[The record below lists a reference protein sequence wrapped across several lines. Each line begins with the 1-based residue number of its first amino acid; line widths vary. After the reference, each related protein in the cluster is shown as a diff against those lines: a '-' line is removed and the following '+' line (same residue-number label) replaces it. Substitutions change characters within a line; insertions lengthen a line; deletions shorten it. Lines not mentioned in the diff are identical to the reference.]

1 MTVSVESPDQHDSG
15 IITLAAYQQSE
26 APAVIIPATDSSESQ
41 EISYKELHHAVCR
54 LRQELGQLGL
64 DIHSRL
70 ALALPNGIEFVV
82 CFFAGAAQGAPV
94 APINPAY
101 KPQEAQALL
110 ERIKPKMLLASPQ
123 SAAAWAGA
131 DMGVPVA
138 SCSWDAKARCIR
150 LELPESMPHPRPVHL
165 CQVSPDDDALMLFT
179 SGTTGTPKGV
189 MLTHR
194 NLLVAVQIIV
204 RAQGLSPT
212 DRCAIVTPL
221 FHVAGVGMLLLSTL
235 LSGGAAVIPSSVSGA
250 FWSQLREHAVTWYH
264 GVPTL
269 HRLLLT
275 FPRPSDLGR
284 LRFVSSGGSS
294 LAEDTL
300 QRLEAELGRPVLE
313 RYGMTE
319 TAPGIFCN
327 KIDQSRRSSCY
338 PVAPEITVR
347 ILHSSGEGKR
357 SLTDR
362 IGVSGEICVKGE
374 NVMSGYLDNA
384 AANADSFVDGFFRTG
399 DLGLI
404 EPDGYLRIVGR
415 LKEIIN
421 KGGEKIDPTEVEH
434 ILLKHESIR
443 DVACF
448 RVADELYGED
458 IGRFPAVYEVYDKYC
473 MLIRPDA
480 GVAIVLHEG
489 RELKALQVKKY
500 VRDNA
505 VGFKVPKKVRVFPDW
520 LDGVNRLAG
529 SLSGC
534 HSVQP
539 DREIPAGLAFTAIW
553 SIGVST

>member
-1 MTVSVESPDQHDSG
+1 MTG
-15 IITLAAYQQSE
+15 IITLGAYQESE

-41 EISYKELHHAVCR
+41 EISYRELHHAIHR
-54 LRQELGQLGL
+54 LREELGQLGV

-70 ALALPNGIEFVV
+70 ALALPNGIEF
-82 CFFAGAAQGAPV
+82 GAPV

-101 KPQEAQALL
+101 KPQEALALL
-110 ERIKPKMLLASPQ
+110 ERIKPKMLLASPN
-123 SAAAWAGA
+123 SAAAWAGT
-131 DMGVPVA
+131 DLGVPVV
-138 SCSWDAKARCIR
+138 SCSWDTKSRCVH
-150 LELPESMPHPRPVHL
+150 LELPECMPASHPLHS
-165 CQVSPDDDALMLFT
+165 CQVSPDNDALMLFT

-204 RAQGLSPT
+204 RAQGLSPS

-235 LSGGAAVIPSSVSGA
+235 LSGGAAVIPPSVSGS

-275 FPRPSDLGR
+275 
-284 LRFVSSGGSS
+284 S

-319 TAPGIFCN
+319 TAPGIFYN
-327 KIDQSRRSSCY
+327 KIDQPRRSSCY
-338 PVAPEITVR
+338 PVAPEVTAR
-347 ILHSSGEGKR
+347 ILHSSGDGIP

-362 IGVSGEICVKGE
+362 VGVSGEICVKGE

-448 RVADELYGED
+448 RVADELYRED
-458 IGRFPAVYEVYDKYC
+458 I
-473 MLIRPDA
+473 
-480 GVAIVLHEG
+480 GVAIVPHEG
-489 RELKALQVKKY
+489 CQLKTLQVKKY

-505 VGFKVPKKVRVFPDW
+505 VGFKVPKKVVFLDAIPCNQTGKYQRV
-520 LDGVNRLAG
+520 L
-529 SLSGC
+529 LSQQYG
-534 HSVQP
+534 Q
-539 DREIPAGLAFTAIW
+539 
-553 SIGVST
+553 